1 MMTCRPR
8 LSAVD
13 AYSAARAGVRCADT
27 TFDSWGTPKR
37 SRISAACRI
46 VSQSDL
52 LPMMMPTR
60 GAGSSMELFHHG
72 YTKDTKDTSVVSFVV
87 SPPSARVESA
97 YEARCGPARAGAGR
111 ACRRPG
117 AGAVHRGEVHAVH

>member
-13 AYSAARAGVRCADT
+13 AYSAASAGVRCADT

-60 GAGSSMELFHHG
+60 GVGSGMELFHHG
-72 YTKDTKDTSVVSFVV
+72 YTTDTKHTKDTSIASFVV

-97 YEARCGPARAGAGR
+97 
-111 ACRRPG
+111 
-117 AGAVHRGEVHAVH
+117 